1 MQRRTNR
8 KRKELKASSRERD
21 RDFFFLFC
29 VDIGTSFESV
39 GALEKGGGRERE
51 CSSFAMGLLW
61 LSGNPLSFSLSLS
74 LFLSRNTHIFKEN
87 RTVVE
92 VVVVTLKPTLSL
104 FPSLPLSLSIPLFLC
119 FCVFNS

>member
-39 GALEKGGGRERE
+39 GALEKGGGGKESALLLRWD
-51 CSSFAMGLLW
+51 SFGFRAIPFPS
-61 LSGNPLSFSLSLS
+61 LSLSFSLTQHTYLQ
-74 LFLSRNTHIFKEN
+74 RK
-87 RTVVE
+87 
-92 VVVVTLKPTLSL
+92 
-104 FPSLPLSLSIPLFLC
+104 
-119 FCVFNS
+119 

>member
-39 GALEKGGGRERE
+39 GALEKGGGGKESALLLRWD
-51 CSSFAMGLLW
+51 SFGFRAI
-61 LSGNPLSFSLSLS
+61 PFPSLSLS
-74 LFLSRNTHIFKEN
+74 LSFSHATHISSKKIEQ
-87 RTVVE
+87 
-92 VVVVTLKPTLSL
+92 
-104 FPSLPLSLSIPLFLC
+104 
-119 FCVFNS
+119 